1 MKDNVFAYIYGDNLY
16 INLTNKCCNDC
27 TFCLRASGDGVAGN
41 VLWLSRE
48 PSAEETIEAAEKLLT
63 ESVKEFVFCGYGE
76 PCYKV
81 EEMVKVAAFAHSRG
95 LKTRLNTNG
104 LGNLI
109 NGRDIVPELKGAIDV
124 VSISLNEANAEKYNK
139 VCRSVY
145 GENAFNALKDFAKKC
160 SAAGIKTVMTVVDVI
175 PPEDIV
181 ICGKIA
187 EECGA
192 ALRVRRYSK
201 TW

>member
-27 TFCLRASGDGVAGN
+27 TFCLRNSGDGVDGN
-41 VLWLSRE
+41 VLWLQRE
-48 PSAEETIEAAEKLLT
+48 PSAQEAIDAAEKLLT
-63 ESVKEFVFCGYGE
+63 PKVREMVFCGYGE

-81 EEMVKVAAFAHSRG
+81 AEIVEVARFAHARG

-109 NGRDIVPELKGAIDV
+109 NGRDIVGDLKGAIDV
-124 VSISLNEANAEKYNK
+124 VSVSLNEANAEKYNR

-145 GENAFNALKDFAKKC
+145 GENAYQALKDFTLKC
-160 SAAGIKTVMTVVDVI
+160 AESGIKTIMTVVDVI
-175 PPEDIV
+175 DAEDIAL
-181 ICGKIA
+181 CERTAK
-187 EECGA
+187 ECKA
-192 ALRVRRYSK
+192 TLRVRRYSK